1 MDQLEKITDSF
12 DAFLKEDQEQIDKKH
27 DALALRFK
35 LEREEWSGKIK
46 EMSGRLKN
54 VMEVYLLQVDV
65 YTERQRA
72 VEYYHYI
79 LSLLSKMGIDY
90 NKQYVARYDFYLT
103 QSNVRYPNETSRVNK
118 VMSELSDLVYKR
130 EQLQIHA
137 KFILGTIASIDGII
151 YGIKYRIDLQ
161 NISNGK

>member
-1 MDQLEKITDSF
+1 MDQLDLEKSSF
-12 DAFLKEDQEQIDKKH
+12 EDILKENQEEVKKEQES
-27 DALALRFK
+27 LEVRFK
-35 LEREEWSGKIK
+35 IERAEWTAKVK

-79 LSLLSKMGIDY
+79 LSLLSKMGVDY
-90 NKQYVARYDFYLT
+90 NRQYMAKYDFYLT
-103 QSNVRYPNETSRVNK
+103 QGNVRYPNETSRTNK
-118 VMSELSDLVYKR
+118 IMSELSDLVYKR
-130 EQLQIHA
+130 EQLNIHA
-137 KFILGTIASIDGII
+137 KFILSTIGTIDNII

>member
-1 MDQLEKITDSF
+1 MAQLDLEKSSF
-12 DAFLKEDQEQIDKKH
+12 EDFLKEEKEEKKQ
-27 DALALRFK
+27 DELALRFK
-35 LEREEWSGKIK
+35 LEREEWTGKVK

-79 LSLLSKMGIDY
+79 LSLLSKMGIEY
-90 NKQYVARYDFYLT
+90 NKQYTAKYDYYLT
-103 QSNVRYPNETSRVNK
+103 QSNVRYPNETSRTNK
-118 VMSELSDLVYKR
+118 VMSELSELVYKR

-137 KFILGTIASIDGII
+137 KFILATIGTIDNII

>member
-1 MDQLEKITDSF
+1 MDQLDLEKSSF
-12 DAFLKEDQEQIDKKH
+12 EDFLKEDQEEVKKE
-27 DALALRFK
+27 LESLEVRFK
-35 LEREEWSGKIK
+35 KERIEWTEKIK

-79 LSLLSKMGIDY
+79 LSLLSNLGIAY
-90 NKQYVARYDFYLT
+90 NKQYMAKYDYYLT
-103 QSNVRYPNETSRVNK
+103 QGNVRYPNETSRTNK
-118 VMSELSDLVYKR
+118 IMSELSDLVNKR

-137 KFILGTIASIDGII
+137 KFILSTIGTIDNII